1 MKFSEFKYERPN
13 LEEIKTSYDKLLEE
27 LKNSLSPEEEYKK
40 AMEINEI
47 RNRIFSMGSIG
58 MIRHTINTEDEFYD
72 KENDYWDE
80 YSPYYEEL
88 DNKFYKAM
96 VESKNRDYLEEKMTK
111 QFFILAENG
120 MKAFSSEIIEELQ
133 EENKLSSEYQKLI
146 ASAKITFQG
155 EIRNLSG
162 KIPFLMD
169 RDREVRKN
177 AGEKIYRF
185 YEENEKKIDEIFH
198 KLVQVRNK
206 MAKKLGYKNFAEL
219 GYIRMNRSDYNPT
232 MVENFR
238 KQVREYIVPAATE
251 LYERQKERLG
261 LDKLRYFDIKYEF
274 ESGNAK
280 PKGDADWIISKGQK
294 MYSEL
299 SPETKEFFDFMV
311 ENELM
316 DLKTKKG
323 KASGGYCDYISLY
336 KSPFIFS
343 NFNGTAGDIDVLTHE
358 AGHAFQSYRSKWI
371 EIPEINFP
379 TYESCEIHSMSMEF
393 FTWPWMEL
401 FFHEDTDKYKF
412 AHLGGA
418 IKFIPYGVL
427 VDHFQHEIYENPE
440 ATPEERKRIWR
451 RLEKK
456 YLPHKDYS
464 DCDFLERGGWWFQQ
478 SHIFQSP
485 FYYIDY
491 TLAQTCALQFWKRM
505 NENMEDAWKDY
516 VRLCDIG
523 GTKSFLGL
531 VEYANLKSPFQD
543 GTVKEIVREAR
554 KWLDSV
560 DDKKL

>member
-162 KIPFLMD
+162 MIPFLMD

-206 MAKKLGYKNFAEL
+206 MAKKLGYKNFVEL

-238 KQVREYIVPAATE
+238 KQVREYI
-251 LYERQKERLG
+251 
-261 LDKLRYFDIKYEF
+261 
-274 ESGNAK
+274 
-280 PKGDADWIISKGQK
+280 
-294 MYSEL
+294 
-299 SPETKEFFDFMV
+299 
-311 ENELM
+311 
-316 DLKTKKG
+316 
-323 KASGGYCDYISLY
+323 
-336 KSPFIFS
+336 
-343 NFNGTAGDIDVLTHE
+343 
-358 AGHAFQSYRSKWI
+358 
-371 EIPEINFP
+371 
-379 TYESCEIHSMSMEF
+379 
-393 FTWPWMEL
+393 
-401 FFHEDTDKYKF
+401 
-412 AHLGGA
+412 
-418 IKFIPYGVL
+418 
-427 VDHFQHEIYENPE
+427 
-440 ATPEERKRIWR
+440 
-451 RLEKK
+451 
-456 YLPHKDYS
+456 
-464 DCDFLERGGWWFQQ
+464 
-478 SHIFQSP
+478 
-485 FYYIDY
+485 
-491 TLAQTCALQFWKRM
+491 
-505 NENMEDAWKDY
+505 
-516 VRLCDIG
+516 
-523 GTKSFLGL
+523 
-531 VEYANLKSPFQD
+531 
-543 GTVKEIVREAR
+543 
-554 KWLDSV
+554 
-560 DDKKL
+560 